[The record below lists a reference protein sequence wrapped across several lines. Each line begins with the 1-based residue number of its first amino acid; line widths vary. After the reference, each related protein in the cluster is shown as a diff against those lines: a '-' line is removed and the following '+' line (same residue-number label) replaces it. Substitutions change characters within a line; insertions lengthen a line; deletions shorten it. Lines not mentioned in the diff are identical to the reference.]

1 MAFDYKKEYREFY
14 LPKEMPE
21 IVTVPPMNYI
31 AVRGKGDPNIEDGEY
46 RPRRR
51 VQSSH
56 RAAVRPALHHQDEQ
70 KGQPLHRRI
79 F

>member
-14 LPKEMPE
+14 LPKKRPE

-46 RPRRR
+46 
-51 VQSSH
+51 Q
-56 RAAVRPALHHQDEQ
+56 AAMSMLYGVAFAIKDEQ
-70 KGQPLHRRI
+70 KGQPLP
-79 F
+79 